1 MKNKNYILGL
11 ALVAIVALTF
21 NSCKKKD
28 DDTATPTPTAAN
40 GTLFIHLH
48 TDVDTAEVA
57 NYDSVNVMSS
67 GRKITVHKAQLY
79 ISGIQLIKLDG
90 STVDVSGVIVLKK
103 QEEEVY
109 SIGSVPSGNYK
120 SVKFNVGL
128 SASTNSSTPAVSDS
142 TLNTPPMWFGATAQP
157 SGFVFVNFQGTID
170 TTTSAT
176 GSVAQMQT
184 FSYKI
189 GTTMNLKSVTM
200 PDQNYTV
207 SPNAA
212 QYIHMMI
219 DYNMLFTGV
228 QLNVS
233 SNLTMNTTSA
243 NASSFGMQLANNI
256 PSMFMYE

>member
-1 MKNKNYILGL
+1 MKNKIYIIGL
-11 ALVAIVALTF
+11 ALIAIVSLTL
-21 NSCKKKD
+21 NSCKKKED
-28 DDTATPTPTAAN
+28 DTPTPTPAN
-40 GTLFIHLH
+40 GTLFLHLH

-57 NYDSVNVMSS
+57 NYDSVNVMST

-79 ISGIQLIKLDG
+79 ISGIQLVKLDG

-128 SASTNSSTPAVSDS
+128 SASTNASTPAVADS

-157 SGFVFVNFQGTID
+157 MGFVFVNFQGTID
-170 TTTSAT
+170 TTTAGTST
-176 GSVAQMQT
+176 VAQMQP

-189 GTTMNLKSVTM
+189 GTNANLKNVLM

-212 QYIHMMI
+212 QYVHII
-219 DYNMLFTGV
+219 VDYNKLFTGV
-228 QLNVS
+228 VLNS
-233 SNLTMNTTSA
+233 ASNLTMNTVSA
-243 NASSFGMQLANNI
+243 NGTALGIQLANNI
-256 PSMFMYE
+256 PSMFHYE

>member
-1 MKNKNYILGL
+1 MKKWR
-11 ALVAIVALTF
+11 
-21 NSCKKKD
+21 
-28 DDTATPTPTAAN
+28 PTPTAAN
-40 GTLFIHLH
+40 GTIAFHFH
-48 TDVDTAEVA
+48 TNVDTVEVA
-57 NYDSVNVMSS
+57 DYDSINVMST

-79 ISGIQLIKLDG
+79 LSGIQLVKLDG

-109 SIGSVPSGNYK
+109 TLGSVPSGNYK

-128 SASTNSSTPAVSDS
+128 SGTTNAATPAVSDS
-142 TLNTPPMWFGATAQP
+142 TLNTPPMWFGVTAQP

-170 TTTSAT
+170 TTTAGNGTIS
-176 GSVAQMQT
+176 QMQPY
-184 FSYKI
+184 SYKI
-189 GTTMNLKSVTM
+189 GTNMNLKSVTL

-207 SPNAA
+207 SPNNI
-212 QYIHMMI
+212 QFVHMVI

-243 NASSFGMQLANNI
+243 NATGLGTQLANNI
-256 PSMFMYE
+256 ASMFMYE